1 MSLHPD
7 VAQRHLKIVHA
18 LKLATPGIR
27 RTEAGYIAK
36 VLVNAT
42 DLSDPLKTNMEEILV
57 GDWNQARDAFSA
69 LVCDNNETPIEF
81 KSEAEAMDQSRQL
94 GDSLVKRYAYGLY
107 AAHGITV
114 DPQEQAGATLH
125 FFRNGRP

>member
-27 RTEAGYIAK
+27 PTDSGFIAK
-36 VLVNAT
+36 VLVNAM
-42 DLSDPLKTNMEEILV
+42 DLSEPLKVNMEEILV
-57 GDWNQARDAFSA
+57 GDWNQGRDAFSA

-81 KSEAEAMDQSRQL
+81 KTESEAMEHARQL
-94 GDSLVKRYAYGLY
+94 SDSLVKRYAYGLY
-107 AAHGITV
+107 ATHGIIV
-114 DPQEQAGATLH
+114 NPQEQAGATLH